1 MNMDIKELILK
12 VPEVTIKDD
21 NYYIFKGLLLSL
33 DAKEVCDIF
42 DFKFKFGNLKEEL
55 ILNKILFDLNIY
67 ADTSNR
73 MHGPILRSVNLK
85 NQKIYISLF
94 KKLLNK
100 IQKTTDY
107 RKNQKLA
114 KFLYR
119 ICPAMSN
126 VWQKKLVDYFLSSSF
141 RSNQNRA
148 LESLGL
154 NWDDYFSKKVIA
166 AWDNGGYFTALEL
179 IIKKIDKEYF
189 GEELLKSIE
198 CYFEEIGASEDDF
211 FENSYEDR
219 NLRNKFYSRFTDRYS
234 KEIADLKI
242 NDPIS
247 YIFIQKDAKG
257 IIDPDFAV
265 KTYNENS
272 RARMYLP
279 RVYAEMGLSDV
290 IDSII
295 K

>member
-1 MNMDIKELILK
+1 MNNKELILK
-12 VPEVTIKDD
+12 VTSTAIKDD

-33 DAKEVCDIF
+33 DAKEICDIF
-42 DFKFKFGNLKEEL
+42 DFEFKFGSLKEEL

-67 ADTSNR
+67 ADTRTR

-100 IQKTTDY
+100 IRKTTDY
-107 RKNQKLA
+107 RKNQKIA

-119 ICPAMSN
+119 ICPAMPN
-126 VWQKKLVDYFLSSSF
+126 VWQKKLVEYFLSSGF

-148 LESLGL
+148 LEFLEL
-154 NWDDYFSKKVIA
+154 NWDEYFSEKVIA
-166 AWDNGGYFTALEL
+166 AWNDRGYFKALEL
-179 IIKKIDKEYF
+179 IIKKINNSYF
-189 GEELLKSIE
+189 NEDLLKSIE
-198 CYFEEIGASEDDF
+198 CYFKEAGASEDDF

-219 NLRNKFYSRFTDRYS
+219 NLRNKFYSRFTDRYY
-234 KEIADLKI
+234 KEITDLKTK
-242 NDPIS
+242 DPIS

-257 IIDPDFAV
+257 IIDSDFAV
-265 KTYNENS
+265 KIYTDNS

-290 IDSII
+290 INRII